1 MSVVTK
7 ETIIYTERKN
17 YTYQSEDEIQI
28 YIPPSVALL
37 NTKDCYLIANLKV
50 TGKLKACVSERAGA
64 YALFRSVTI
73 MSGDGQQVIETL
85 DNYAIMQALQYYYS
99 QAESINNLRTL
110 HEGKP
115 NKVTLGDTS
124 CNQYVDAQSS
134 VNNGV
139 GASGCHNNIEV
150 LLPLYLSGCLKPSRI
165 KVFPNIALN
174 GLRIKIQLNNA
185 ETSLQVVKA
194 PLYEYDSIL
203 GVKKTGTFGGYTIKT
218 GGYRLAAQANAGTN
232 ELTLK
237 NTSGDLQ
244 AGQNAILSADVEKP
258 AHLFVIGQTLQ
269 IQTNDEDNPEE
280 HVLSAVDIVTSVVD
294 NKNTYN
300 IKLTL
305 ATNLAQNAPDFGYC
319 NIKLDTD
326 SGSKDQGLNF
336 EFSQIRMNVGF
347 VQPPPKYLQS
357 VIKQIEAGKMNFDIL
372 TYTDFPVNVS
382 ANSNNNSLYIN
393 SRNNRGKALLSIPQG
408 GEANSVAEDSFKP
421 DRETVRD
428 YQYILYK
435 VLTPDKRVNLN
446 RFNLESHN
454 AQALR
459 EMMLA
464 LDAADIRV
472 NNIKDSYEHFFIGRR
487 LALPGYSYNCNR
499 PQDGEIRLNVNYK
512 EVGKSLMMHNFMV
525 HLRQVQVQAGQIN
538 IVY

>member
-124 CNQYVDAQSS
+124 CNQYVDAQSF
-134 VNNGV
+134 VNNGI

-185 ETSLQVVKA
+185 ETALQVVRA
-194 PLYEYDSIL
+194 PLYEYDAIL
-203 GVKKTGTFGGYTIKT
+203 GVKKTGTFGGYTKDSSYT
-218 GGYRLAAQANAGTN
+218 LNGAVANGNN
-232 ELTLK
+232 ELTLRCTLD
-237 NTSGDLQ
+237 NLQ
-244 AGQNAILSADVEKP
+244 AGNNRVLSPNVEKP
-258 AHLFVIGQTLQ
+258 AHLFVVGQT
-269 IQTNDEDNPEE
+269 IQVDTAQAEQEE
-280 HVLSAVDIVTSVVD
+280 FTVNAVDIVKTTVDSVD
-294 NKNTYN
+294 QYR

-305 ATNLAQNAPDFGYC
+305 SGNLVNNAADRANV

-336 EFSQIRMNVGF
+336 EFSQVRMNVGF

-357 VIKQIEAGKMNFDIL
+357 VVKQIEAGKMNFDIL
-372 TYTDFPVNVS
+372 TYTDFPVNIS
-382 ANSNNNSLYIN
+382 QNSNNNSLYIN

-408 GEANSVAEDSFKP
+408 GKANSVAEDSFKP

-459 EMMLA
+459 EMMLS

-512 EVGKSLMMHNFMV
+512 EVGESLMMHNFMV